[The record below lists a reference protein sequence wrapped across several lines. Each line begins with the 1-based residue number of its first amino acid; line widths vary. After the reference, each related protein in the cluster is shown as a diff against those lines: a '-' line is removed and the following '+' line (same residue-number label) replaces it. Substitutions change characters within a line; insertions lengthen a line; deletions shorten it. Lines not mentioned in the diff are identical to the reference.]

1 MYRLWSNYTDDE
13 LRPLLRFANDG
24 YKGVLEATEA
34 LKKVID
40 TSPEKRASLKTP
52 PKSRR

>member
-24 YKGVLEATEA
+24 YKGCW
-34 LKKVID
+34 KQ
-40 TSPEKRASLKTP
+40 P
-52 PKSRR
+52 RR